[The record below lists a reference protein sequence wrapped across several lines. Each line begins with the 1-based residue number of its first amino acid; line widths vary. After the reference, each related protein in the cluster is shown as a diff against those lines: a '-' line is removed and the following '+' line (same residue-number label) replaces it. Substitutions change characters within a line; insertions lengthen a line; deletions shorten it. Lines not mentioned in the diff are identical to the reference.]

1 MQALFDFYP
10 SEIKPLSEFFANSER
25 CTIIRHHNGTGYFVA
40 TYETHKKLQ
49 RWVPMAYRRMWWVKT
64 IPTRLKRLK
73 GRRYHFCE
81 AKDPANICH
90 IL

>member
-10 SEIKPLSEFFANSER
+10 SEIKPLSEFFANSEQ

-40 TYETHKKLQ
+40 THETHKKPQ

-64 IPTRLKRLK
+64 TPTHLKRLK

-81 AKDPANICH
+81 VKDPANICH